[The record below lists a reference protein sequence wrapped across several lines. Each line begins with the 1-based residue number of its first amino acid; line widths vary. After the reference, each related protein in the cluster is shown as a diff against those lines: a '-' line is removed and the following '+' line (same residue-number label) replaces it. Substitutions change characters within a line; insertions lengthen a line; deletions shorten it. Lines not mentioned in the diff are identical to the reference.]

1 MIDKE
6 KKTLRIDIVTITGE
20 MNYGNSL
27 QNYAVEALFQHLVGN
42 ARTVICEPYIDNS
55 LMAKA
60 KRAMKEILRCSN
72 YADCKRRRRFVK
84 FNQARLHFVLQD
96 QLVMNNKDVVIFG
109 SDQIWNFNYG
119 RIADRFALYTGEP
132 FLNNRKIAY
141 SASIGANEIPGAL
154 LDRFS
159 DHLMDF
165 HSVSVREEQA
175 ASIICELTGRKVPV
189 TIDPTLML
197 DAADWQRIEK
207 KPRYVRKNER
217 ILLTYFLGDLSP
229 ARKAFVDAVA
239 QQFGL
244 RVVALQNEWA
254 KDIPDPAVYATT
266 PDEFI
271 WLVHHCQLV
280 LTDSFHGSV
289 FSILFDK
296 PFRCFG
302 REESG
307 VADMSSRMDT
317 LFGKFGI
324 GDWCRGSVQEDP
336 DHIFYKDYASVPA
349 VLEQERQF
357 ALNYLKNALE
367 IHE

>member
-1 MIDKE
+1 MY
-6 KKTLRIDIVTITGE
+6 IDIVTITGE

-27 QNYAVEALFQHLVGN
+27 QNYAVEALFQRLAGN
-42 ARTVICEPYIDNS
+42 AQTVICEPYIDNS
-55 LMAKA
+55 LLAKA
-60 KRAMKEILRCSN
+60 KCTIKEILRYSN
-72 YADCKRRRRFVK
+72 YAVCKRRRRFAK
-84 FNQARLHFVLQD
+84 FNQARLHFTLQD
-96 QLVMNNKDVVIFG
+96 QLAVNDKDVVVFG

-119 RIADRFALYTGEP
+119 RIVDRFALYTGEP
-132 FLNNRKIAY
+132 FPNNRKIAY
-141 SASIGANEIPGAL
+141 SASIGASGIPVAL
-154 LDRFS
+154 QDGFAE
-159 DHLMDF
+159 HLMDF
-165 HSVSVREEQA
+165 YSISVREEQA
-175 ASIICELTGRKVPV
+175 ANVIRELIGREVAV

-197 DAADWQRIEK
+197 DAADWVQLEK
-207 KPRYVRKNER
+207 KPHYVRTNEK

-229 ARKAFVDAVA
+229 ERKAYIDAMA
-239 QQFGL
+239 RQFGL
-244 RVVALQNEWA
+244 RVIALQNEWA
-254 KDIPDPAVYATT
+254 EDIPDPAVYATT
-266 PDEFI
+266 PDEFV
-271 WLVHHCQLV
+271 WLVHHCQLM

-289 FSILFDK
+289 FSMLFEK

-336 DHIFYKDYASVPA
+336 NHIFYKDYASVPA
-349 VLEQERQF
+349 VLERERQF

>member
-1 MIDKE
+1 MKIA
-6 KKTLRIDIVTITGE
+6 IVTLTKGA
-20 MNYGNSL
+20 NYGNRL
-27 QNYAVEALFQHLVGN
+27 QNYAVENVLKGIGCRAVTLISDFRFADIDALHRCWYL
-42 ARTVICEPYIDNS
+42 
-55 LMAKA
+55 L
-60 KRAMKEILRCSN
+60 KRAFKISN
-72 YADCKRRRRFVK
+72 YNYTYRQLRFAK
-84 FNQARLHFVLQD
+84 FND
-96 QLVMNNKDVVIFG
+96 QLLSYSGASNANIDSFDYVVYG
-109 SDQIWNFNYG
+109 SDQIWNTHFEASVV
-119 RIADRFALYTGEP
+119 ADFSFLFGETVP
-132 FLNNRKIAY
+132 KRKKVAY
-141 SASIGANEIPGAL
+141 SASVGTGDIPEEYKKRIAKAL
-154 LDRFS
+154 R
-159 DHLMDF
+159 DF
-165 HSVSVREEQA
+165 HSISVREEQA

-207 KPRYVRKNER
+207 KPHYVHKNEK

-244 RVVALQNEWA
+244 RVVALQNEWV

-271 WLVHHCQLV
+271 WLVHHCQLM

-336 DHIFYKDYASVPA
+336 DHIFYKDYVSVPA
-349 VLEQERQF
+349 VLERERQF
-357 ALNYLKNALE
+357 ALDYLKNALE

>member
-1 MIDKE
+1 M
-6 KKTLRIDIVTITGE
+6 
-20 MNYGNSL
+20 
-27 QNYAVEALFQHLVGN
+27 
-42 ARTVICEPYIDNS
+42 
-55 LMAKA
+55 
-60 KRAMKEILRCSN
+60 
-72 YADCKRRRRFVK
+72 
-84 FNQARLHFVLQD
+84 
-96 QLVMNNKDVVIFG
+96 
-109 SDQIWNFNYG
+109 
-119 RIADRFALYTGEP
+119 
-132 FLNNRKIAY
+132 
-141 SASIGANEIPGAL
+141 
-154 LDRFS
+154 
-159 DHLMDF
+159 
-165 HSVSVREEQA
+165 
-175 ASIICELTGRKVPV
+175 ICELTGRKVPI

-197 DAADWQRIEK
+197 GAADWGRIEK

-229 ARKAFVDAVA
+229 VRKAYIDTVA
-239 QQFGL
+239 QQNNL
-244 RVVALQNEWA
+244 RVVALQSEWA
-254 KDIPDPAVYATT
+254 EDIPDPAVYATT

-271 WLVHHCQLV
+271 WLVHHCQLM

-349 VLEQERQF
+349 VLERERQF
-357 ALNYLKNALE
+357 ALDYLKNALE

>member
-1 MIDKE
+1 MSIAVI
-6 KKTLRIDIVTITGE
+6 TLTDGA
-20 MNYGNSL
+20 NYGNRL
-27 QNYAVEALFQHLVGN
+27 QNYAVEQVL
-42 ARTVICEPYIDNS
+42 IS
-55 LMAKA
+55 LGRQVNTWTQYHYYAPDLLHKCWYVV
-60 KRAMKEILRCSN
+60 KCILKKSN
-72 YADCKRRRRFVK
+72 YLYTRRSMRFSH
-84 FNQARLHFVLQD
+84 FDHRILHCVCASAQD
-96 QLVMNNKDVVIFG
+96 TRNYDYLVYG
-109 SDQIWNFNYG
+109 SDQIWNPQYVL
-119 RIADRFALYTGEP
+119 ADDDSAAFFLGENVP
-132 FLNNRKIAY
+132 KKKKIAY
-141 SASIGANEIPGAL
+141 SASIGTTDMPIDISN
-154 LDRFS
+154 RFCS
-159 DHLMDF
+159 GVRDF
-165 HSVSVREEQA
+165 RSISVREEQA
-175 ASIICELTGRKVPV
+175 ANMICELTGRKVPI

-197 DAADWQRIEK
+197 GAADWGRIEK

-244 RVVALQNEWA
+244 RMVALQNEWA

-271 WLVHHCQLV
+271 WLVHHCQLM

-349 VLEQERQF
+349 VLERERQF
-357 ALNYLKNALE
+357 ALDYLKNALE